1 MKCLRLTHVNL
12 RVEKLEDAVRFYT
25 LVMGLERIER
35 DDSRGRGAWFRLG
48 DAQVHLA
55 EDAAPQPRSKRHFA
69 VEVADLA
76 EAKRT
81 AQEHAAEIDQEEAGR
96 FWMRERSTSTAM
108 MVCAGLLFAGAAL
121 SALTVRTPAA
131 PAARVEHHH
140 HCAVGGPAMEACP
153 RRGPLEPATAHP
165 GG

>member
-1 MKCLRLTHVNL
+1 MVWPVPVTGSARSDFTVRPFFPISNPKELSRYYIAALWGVKGKILAMRCLRLTHVNL

-48 DAQVHLA
+48 DTQVHLA

-96 FWMRERSTSTAM
+96 FWMRDPSGNRIE
-108 MVCAGLLFAGAAL
+108 VVQ
-121 SALTVRTPAA
+121 VR
-131 PAARVEHHH
+131 
-140 HCAVGGPAMEACP
+140 
-153 RRGPLEPATAHP
+153 
-165 GG
+165 